1 MALFS
6 ALLVTCGLAL
16 FGLGTGM
23 SVESE
28 LGAGFLSVCV
38 GLLTLYGGY
47 LFGRASWR
55 TRSAVQKAQRT
66 VSEVQAHRRKL
77 KAGAALGL
85 VSAASAM
92 FVPAP
97 GAFKVIV
104 VVIAVLGV
112 FVGLAA
118 QVEPRKTRH

>member
-16 FGLGTGM
+16 FGLGIGM

-28 LGAGFLSVCV
+28 LGAGLLSVFV

-55 TRSAVQKAQRT
+55 TRSAVRKAQLT
-66 VSEVQAHRRKL
+66 VSEVQAQRRKL
-77 KAGAALGL
+77 KAGVALGV

-97 GAFKVIV
+97 GAFKVILV
-104 VVIAVLGV
+104 VTVVFGV
-112 FVGLAA
+112 FVALAA
-118 QVEPRKTRH
+118 RVEPTKTRH